1 MAKKVSFTTKDGR
14 RVSFT
19 PGVRKRTKRKA
30 TAKQSRALA
39 KGRATLKR
47 KAFKGKKRSI
57 MHMARRKTKSRRR
70 SSSRGLGGML
80 GMLSRAGNAFAVGFG
95 TSTVLNT
102 VADSVG
108 MPQLKQ
114 IAPIAGAFT
123 AYQTGKGIPGIV
135 AAYPLL
141 TAGGINILGNLLPGQ
156 AQGPTAGV
164 GAFV

>member
-1 MAKKVSFTTKDGR
+1 MRLRNLRKARAARS
-14 RVSFT
+14 T
-19 PGVRKRTKRKA
+19 PKRKVN
-30 TAKQSRALA
+30 KPVR
-39 KGRATLKR
+39 RNV
-47 KAFKGKKRSI
+47 
-57 MHMARRKTKSRRR
+57 MHMARRKSKTRRR
-70 SSSRGLGGML
+70 SSSTRGLGGMF
-80 GMLSRAGNAFAVGFG
+80 GMISKAGNAFAVGFG

-102 VADSVG
+102 VADSIG

-123 AYQTGKGIPGIV
+123 AYQTGKGLPGIV

-156 AQGPTAGV
+156 TQGQGRAGV